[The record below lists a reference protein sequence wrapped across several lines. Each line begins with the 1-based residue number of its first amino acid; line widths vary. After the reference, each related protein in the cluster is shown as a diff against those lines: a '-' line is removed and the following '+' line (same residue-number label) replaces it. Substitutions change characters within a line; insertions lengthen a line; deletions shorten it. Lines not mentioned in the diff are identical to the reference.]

1 MNTKPARLLPMLA
14 LAALGCSGR
23 SAGAKVAEDPSRPSA
38 PVVDTRPV
46 IVFLGTSLT
55 AGLGLDPADAYPAQ
69 IQRRL
74 DSAGVALRVVNA
86 GVSGE
91 TSAGASRRIE
101 WILGNTPVA
110 LLVIETGAND
120 GLRGQDPD
128 SVAANIREI
137 IAVARRQRPAPRIA
151 LIQMYALPNYG
162 RDYGHRFSAVYPAVA
177 RETGVTLLPFL
188 LQGVAGIDSLEQA
201 DGIHPNVH
209 GERIVADNVWR
220 ALLPLLDSISAQ
232 KNPLPTSG
240 RN

>member
-1 MNTKPARLLPMLA
+1 MALMMTAAVAGCGHGPTPAPG
-14 LAALGCSGR
+14 AAHSDR
-23 SAGAKVAEDPSRPSA
+23 AARPPA
-38 PVVDTRPV
+38 DTRPV
-46 IVFLGTSLT
+46 LVFLGTSLT
-55 AGLGLDPADAYPAQ
+55 AGLGLDPGDAYPAL

-74 DSAGVALRVVNA
+74 DSAGIAVRVVNA

-91 TSAGASRRIE
+91 TSAGAARRIA

-137 IAVARRQRPAPRIA
+137 IAAARAQRPPPVIA

-162 RDYGHRFSAVYPAVA
+162 RDYGRRFAAIYPAVA

-188 LQGVAGIDSLEQA
+188 LHGVAGVDSLDQA
-201 DGIHPNVH
+201 DGIHPNRQ
-209 GERIVADNVWR
+209 GEGIVADNVWH
-220 ALLPLLDSISAQ
+220 ALRRLIDSLRPREHPPAPVRR
-232 KNPLPTSG
+232 K
-240 RN
+240 

>member
-14 LAALGCSGR
+14 LAAFGCSGR
-23 SAGAKVAEDPSRPSA
+23 SAGAKMAADSSRPSA
-38 PVVDTRPV
+38 PAVDTRPV
-46 IVFLGTSLT
+46 VVFLGTSLT
-55 AGLGLDPADAYPAQ
+55 AGLGLDPADAYPAL

-74 DSAGVALRVVNA
+74 DSAGMALRVVNA

-101 WILGNTPVA
+101 WILGNTRVA

-128 SVAANIREI
+128 TVAANIREI
-137 IAVARRQRPAPRIA
+137 IAVARRQHPAPRIA

-162 RDYGHRFSAVYPAVA
+162 RDYGRRFSALYPRVA
-177 RETGVTLLPFL
+177 REAGVTLLPFL

-201 DGIHPNVH
+201 DGIHPNVR
-209 GERIVADNVWR
+209 GERIVAENLWR
-220 ALLPLLDSISAQ
+220 ALTPLLDSLVTTMD
-232 KNPLPTSG
+232 PLPPPR